1 MKKQYNPAEIE
12 IIRLEACD
20 ILTESIEL
28 GGESDEG
35 WM

>member
-12 IIRLEACD
+12 LIRIEACD

-28 GGESDEG
+28 GGEDEDG